1 MTLKAYIQL
10 ALAEGFVPLS
20 VLVANFVKAARTSE
34 FQDALTLDMLCHLVI
49 DCINFNPLSTLL
61 SPTDSTIPLVETVCD
76 SLAFLRLAYTLP
88 PSPFHT
94 LMASASDVV
103 SRIVQLGAI
112 DPHIAV
118 TDPMTVITEV
128 HSTLQTP
135 HLLPDVRAI
144 LEGWL
149 VSLAQVNG
157 ANPLDTNVLFDHTV
171 DLVLEEAMQSKDAPD
186 REPALTSLV
195 VSQMVR
201 RYPSLKLFIDYVLGH
216 ASCQLLWRRK
226 QRHSRK

>member
-1 MTLKAYIQL
+1 MLRA
-10 ALAEGFVPLS
+10 GFTE
-20 VLVANFVKAARTSE
+20 VLVTGILIKWISV
-34 FQDALTLDMLCHLVI
+34 
-49 DCINFNPLSTLL
+49 
-61 SPTDSTIPLVETVCD
+61 
-76 SLAFLRLAYTLP
+76 
-88 PSPFHT
+88 
-94 LMASASDVV
+94 SAK
-103 SRIVQLGAI
+103 
-112 DPHIAV
+112 
-118 TDPMTVITEV
+118 PM
-128 HSTLQTP
+128 
-135 HLLPDVRAI
+135 
-144 LEGWL
+144 
-149 VSLAQVNG
+149 VNG